1 MGLADKVTV
10 QLNLNLDQVNLI
22 ITGLAKLPYEHVA
35 ELVANVR
42 HSALQAV
49 SAAEELAKAEEQQ
62 TNG

>member
-10 QLNLNLDQVNLI
+10 QLSLNLDQVNLI
-22 ITGLAKLPYEHVA
+22 ITGLTKLPYEHVA
-35 ELVANVR
+35 ELVTFVR
-42 HSALQAV
+42 HSALQAL